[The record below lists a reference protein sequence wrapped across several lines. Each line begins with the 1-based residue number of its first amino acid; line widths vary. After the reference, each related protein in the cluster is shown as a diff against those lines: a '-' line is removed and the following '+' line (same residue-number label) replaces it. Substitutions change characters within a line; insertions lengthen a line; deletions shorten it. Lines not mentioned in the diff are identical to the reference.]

1 MTGEVRVDRTEA
13 NRRAFERLGAA
24 EPVLVDVRPAIEVL
38 PGMAPNMILTS
49 GPPMPWDR
57 YAGGQRDAVIG
68 GALFE
73 GLAADRDDA
82 ARRIGRGEI
91 VVDGCHDHGAVGSL
105 AGIYTASMPVFVVEN
120 RAHRNTGFCNMY
132 EGSDPRRLNYGVYDE
147 GVRKRLLFV
156 QEVVAPV
163 LAAAV
168 RAADGIPLKPLM
180 RRALHMG
187 DELHSRNT
195 AASLLFT
202 RELFPHLLRLDNMP
216 RDAVEQTVAA
226 LTEDH
231 YFFLRLSMAAAKCTA
246 DAAAG
251 IEGSSV
257 VTAMAFNCSNFAIRV
272 SGLAETWFTGPHAS
286 VEAKLFA
293 GHGEDEIAWMGGES
307 TIAETI
313 GLGGFAQA
321 AAFPLQQYQ
330 GGSAA
335 AMVERNLELYRI
347 TVGENPDYRIPY
359 LGYRG
364 TPTGIDVLRVVETGI
379 LPVMDIGIAG
389 RDGGQIGA
397 GTVRAPMECFEAAA
411 AAWEARY
418 GPA

>member
-1 MTGEVRVDRTEA
+1 MDRTEA
-13 NRRAFERLGAA
+13 NALALARLNEAD
-24 EPVLVDVRPAIEVL
+24 PVLVDILPAIDAL
-38 PGMAPNMILTS
+38 PAMKPDTVLTS
-49 GPPMPWDR
+49 GPPMPWED
-57 YAGGQRDAVIG
+57 YVGGQRDALIG

-73 GLAADRDDA
+73 GLAADAADA
-82 ARRIGRGEI
+82 ARKFQSGEI
-91 VVDGCHDHGAVGSL
+91 VVDGCHDYGAVGSL

-120 RAHRNTGFCNMY
+120 RAEGNTGFCNMY
-132 EGSDPRRLNYGVYDE
+132 EGTNPRRLNYGVYDE
-147 GVRKRLLFV
+147 GVKERLLFV
-156 QEVVAPV
+156 QDTVAPV
-163 LAAAV
+163 LAEAV
-168 RAADGIPLKPLM
+168 RAAGGIPLKPLM

-202 RELFPHLLRLDNMP
+202 CALFPHLLHLDGVA
-216 RDAVEQTVAA
+216 RDAVERTVEA
-226 LTEDH
+226 LTADN

-257 VTAMAFNCSNFAIRV
+257 VSAMAFNCNNFAIRV
-272 SGLAETWFTGPHAS
+272 SGLGDRWFSGPHAS
-286 VEAKLFA
+286 VDAKLFE
-293 GHGEDEIAWMGGES
+293 GHTEDEIAWMGGES
-307 TIAETI
+307 IIAETV

-335 AMVERNLELYRI
+335 AMVERNLALYAI
-347 TVGENPDYRIPY
+347 TVGENADYRIPY

-364 TPTGIDVLRVVETGI
+364 TPTGIDIHRVVETGV

-397 GTVRAPMECFEAAA
+397 GIVRAPIECFEAAVA
-411 AAWEARY
+411 AYEERY
-418 GPA
+418 GVP

>member
-1 MTGEVRVDRTEA
+1 MNRTDA
-13 NRRAFERLGAA
+13 NRLAFERLGAA
-24 EPVLVDVRPAIEVL
+24 EPVLVDIRPAIDVL
-38 PGMAPNMILTS
+38 PGMTPATVLTS
-49 GPPMPWDR
+49 GPPMPWER

-73 GLAADRDDA
+73 GLASDAEDA
-82 ARRIGRGEI
+82 AGKLARGEI
-91 VVDGCHDHGAVGSL
+91 AVDGCHDYGAVGSL

-120 RAHRNTGFCNMY
+120 RIAGINGFCNMY
-132 EGSDPRRLNYGVYDE
+132 EGTDPRRLNYGVYDE
-147 GVRKRLLFV
+147 GVRERLLFV
-156 QEVVAPV
+156 QDVIAPV
-163 LAAAV
+163 LAEAV
-168 RAADGIPLKPLM
+168 RAAGGIPLKPIM

-202 RELFPHLLRLDNMP
+202 RELFPHLLRLDPAM
-216 RDAVEQTVAA
+216 RGAVERTVAA

-257 VTAMAFNCSNFAIRV
+257 VTAMAFNCNNFAIRV
-272 SGLAETWFTGPHAS
+272 SGLGGTWFTGPHAS
-286 VEAKLFA
+286 VDARLFE
-293 GHGEDEIAWMGGES
+293 GHTEDEIAWMGGES

-321 AAFPLQQYQ
+321 AAFPLQDYQ
-330 GGSAA
+330 GGSAP
-335 AMVERNLELYRI
+335 AMVERNLPLYAI
-347 TVGENPDYRIPY
+347 TVGENPDFRIPY

-364 TPTGIDVLRVVETGI
+364 TPTGIDIHRVVETGI

-397 GTVRAPMECFEAAA
+397 GIVSAPVECFEAALA
-411 AAWEARY
+411 AYRARY
-418 GPA
+418 GGA

>member
-1 MTGEVRVDRTEA
+1 MNRTDA
-13 NRRAFERLGAA
+13 NRLAFESLGAA
-24 EPVLVDVRPAIEVL
+24 EPVLVDIRPAIDVL
-38 PGMAPNMILTS
+38 PGMTPATVLTS
-49 GPPMPWDR
+49 GPPMPWER

-73 GLAADRDDA
+73 GLASDA
-82 ARRIGRGEI
+82 EEAAGKLERGEI
-91 VVDGCHDHGAVGSL
+91 AVDGCHDYGAVGSL

-120 RAHRNTGFCNMY
+120 RTAGINGFCNMY
-132 EGSDPRRLNYGVYDE
+132 EGTDPRRLNYGVYDE
-147 GVRKRLLFV
+147 GVRERLLFV
-156 QEVVAPV
+156 QEVIAPV
-163 LAAAV
+163 LAEAV
-168 RAADGIPLKPLM
+168 RAAGGIPLKPIM

-202 RELFPHLLRLDNMP
+202 RELFPHLLRLDPAM
-216 RDAVEQTVAA
+216 RDAVERTVAA

-257 VTAMAFNCSNFAIRV
+257 VTAMAFNCNNFAIRV
-272 SGLAETWFTGPHAS
+272 SGLGGTWFTGPHAS
-286 VEAKLFA
+286 VDARLFE
-293 GHGEDEIAWMGGES
+293 GHTEDEIAWMGGES

-321 AAFPLQQYQ
+321 AAFPLQDYQ
-330 GGSAA
+330 GGSAP
-335 AMVERNLELYRI
+335 AMVERNLALYAI
-347 TVGENPDYRIPY
+347 AVGENPDYRIPY

-364 TPTGIDVLRVVETGI
+364 TPTGIDIHRVVETGI

-397 GTVRAPMECFEAAA
+397 GIVSAPVECFEAALA
-411 AAWEARY
+411 AYRARY
-418 GPA
+418 GGA